1 VAFSESGVIMQR
13 IMRPQDTTR
22 AWLRFVMEQLNARR
36 RADEPLSIRQLAI
49 GSKVDPSTLSRFLNN
64 EEVEHDLSR
73 ATVSKIEH
81 YTGIKFGAHTDGRA
95 PLIAREPEASAY
107 NLDVKGND
115 KRIDEAVRYMLQ
127 SQPGLDPW
135 VLKTRALELA
145 GYLPGDVVLV
155 DLNAEPED
163 GDAVVAQHYDLQ
175 TETIFRLY
183 QKPYLVAAAVD
194 RVPRAPLV
202 VDDRR
207 VLIRGV
213 VIGMFRQRKGH
224 LAAA

>member
-1 VAFSESGVIMQR
+1 MAFIDLGSSMQR

-22 AWLRFVMEQLNARR
+22 AWLRYVIETTKV
-36 RADEPLSIRQLAI
+36 PSVRQLALR
-49 GSKVDPSTLSRFLNN
+49 SKVDPSTLSRFLSD

-73 ATVSKIEH
+73 GTVDKIAKV
-81 YTGIKFGAHTDGRA
+81 TGIPFGAHADGRK
-95 PLIAREPEASAY
+95 PQVFEEEASAF
-107 NLDVKGND
+107 
-115 KRIDEAVRYMLQ
+115 RIDQRTNDSRINDAVRYLVQ
-127 SQPGLDPW
+127 AQAGLDPW
-135 VLKTRALELA
+135 TLKTRALELA

-163 GDAVVAQHYDLQ
+163 GDVVLAQHYDLK

-183 QKPYLVAAAVD
+183 NKPYLVAAAVD
-194 RVPRAPLV
+194 RVPRPPLL

-207 VLIRGV
+207 VMIRGV
-213 VIGMFRQRKGH
+213 IVASFRQRKGH

>member
-1 VAFSESGVIMQR
+1 MAFITLGSSMQR

-22 AWLRFVMEQLNARR
+22 AWLRYVIENSGN
-36 RADEPLSIRQLAI
+36 PSIRQLAI
-49 GSKVDPSTLSRFLNN
+49 RSKVDPSTLSRFLSD
-64 EEVEHDLSR
+64 EDVDHDLSR
-73 ATVSKIEH
+73 TTVDKITKA
-81 YTGIKFGAHTDGRA
+81 TGIPFGAHADGRRPTA
-95 PLIAREPEASAY
+95 FEDEASPY
-107 NLDVKGND
+107 RLDRKSND
-115 KRIDEAVRYMLQ
+115 PRISEAVRYLIQAQ
-127 SQPGLDPW
+127 SGLDPW

-163 GDAVVAQHYDLQ
+163 GDAVVAQHYDLK

-194 RVPRAPLV
+194 RVPRPPLL

-207 VLIRGV
+207 VMIRGV
-213 VIGMFRQRKGH
+213 IIASFRQRKGH

>member
-1 VAFSESGVIMQR
+1 MAFSDSGIIMQR
-13 IMRPQDTTR
+13 IMRPQDTSR
-22 AWLRFVMEQLNARR
+22 AWLRYVIEQLNERR
-36 RADEPLSIRQLAI
+36 QANDPISIRQLAL

-64 EEVEHDLSR
+64 EDVEHDLSR
-73 ATVSKIEH
+73 QTVDKIAR
-81 YTGIKFGAHTDGRA
+81 YTGIPFGAHADGRK
-95 PLIAREPEASAY
+95 PLVHREPEAKPY
-107 NLDVKGND
+107 ELGRKGND
-115 KRIDEAVRYMLQ
+115 RRVEVSVKYMLQ
-127 SQPGLDPW
+127 DEPGIAPW
-135 VLKTRALELA
+135 VLDTRALELA

-163 GDAVVAQHYDLQ
+163 GDAVLAQHFDLQ
-175 TETIFRLY
+175 TETVFRLY

-194 RVPRAPLV
+194 RVPRAPLL

>member
-1 VAFSESGVIMQR
+1 MAFSESGIIMQR
-13 IMRPQDTTR
+13 IMRPQDTSR
-22 AWLRFVMEQLNARR
+22 AWLRYVIEQVNQRR
-36 RADEPLSIRQLAI
+36 PAGEPISIRQLAL

-73 ATVSKIEH
+73 QTVDKIAR
-81 YTGIKFGAHTDGRA
+81 YTGIPFGAHADGRKT
-95 PLIAREPEASAY
+95 LVAREPEAQAY
-107 NLDVKGND
+107 ELDLRGND
-115 KRIDEAVRYMLQ
+115 RRIDEAVRYMLQ
-127 SQPGLDPW
+127 AQPGLDPW

-175 TETIFRLY
+175 TETVFRLY

-194 RVPRAPLV
+194 RVPRAPLL

-207 VLIRGV
+207 VMIRGV

>member
-1 VAFSESGVIMQR
+1 MAFSGSGVIMQR

-22 AWLRFVMEQLNARR
+22 AWLRYVIEQLNARR
-36 RADEPLSIRQLAI
+36 PADDPLSIRQLAL

-64 EEVEHDLSR
+64 EDVEHDLSR
-73 ATVSKIEH
+73 ATITKIERF
-81 YTGIKFGAHTDGRA
+81 TGVPFGAHADGRKE
-95 PLIAREPEASAY
+95 LIAREPEASAY
-107 NLDVKGND
+107 VLDLKGND
-115 KRIDEAVRYMLQ
+115 RRIDDAVRYMLQ
-127 SQPGLDPW
+127 SQAGLDPW

-175 TETIFRLY
+175 TETVFRIY
-183 QKPYLVAAAVD
+183 QKPYLLAVAVD
-194 RVPRAPLV
+194 RMPRPPLV